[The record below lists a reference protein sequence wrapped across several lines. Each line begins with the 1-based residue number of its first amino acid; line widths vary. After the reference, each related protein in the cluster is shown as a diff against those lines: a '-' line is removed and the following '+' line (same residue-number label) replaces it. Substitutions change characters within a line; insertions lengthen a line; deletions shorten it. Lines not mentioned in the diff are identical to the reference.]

1 MSTSTDRLV
10 EALRAALVENERLR
24 AERAT
29 PAEDP
34 ADPIAL
40 VGAGC
45 RYPGGADSPEALW
58 RLVAAGDD
66 AITGLPADRGWERWC
81 GPSTDLAASLEAT
94 GGGFLHDAA
103 DFDAGFFGVSPD
115 EALAVDPQQRLLLEV
130 AWEAVE
136 HSGIDPRSLRGS
148 RTGTYLGVMHHDY
161 LTHFL
166 TTPGYEDRSAGHL
179 FGGNTGSVASGRVA
193 YALGLEGP
201 AVSVDTACSSALVA
215 VHLASQALRRGE
227 CDLALAGG
235 VAVMATPFLYRE
247 MNSAGHVAPDG
258 RSKSFARAADG
269 PSLGEGAGV
278 LVLERLSDARRH
290 GHPVLAIVRG
300 SAVNQDGPRHGLH
313 TPTAP
318 ARQRVIQEALASAG
332 LRPSDV
338 DAVEGSGTGSRL
350 DDPFEVQ
357 ALLRTYGQ
365 DRAGDEPLW
374 LGSVKSNI
382 GHAQA
387 GGGAAGIIK
396 VAMAMRHGLLPRTL
410 HVDEPTPLVDW
421 DSGSV
426 RLLTEAREWP
436 RGGRPRRAAVSAFGI
451 SHTNAHVVLEEPP
464 AEEVAPRGGGERDGS
479 ERDGAVAWPVS
490 GRSERALRAQ
500 AARLLAHVTAHP
512 DLDVVDIGFSLAT
525 TRSAFEHR
533 AVVLG
538 RDRDELVR
546 GLGAL
551 AGGRTDPAVVLG
563 TSPVAGQ
570 RVRVAVLLPGER
582 TSPPVGV
589 DALRDSLPGFGRVL
603 DEVRAGAPVDAA
615 SFAFALGVAL
625 FRELER
631 YGVSAAFLAGRRTG
645 ELAAAHLA
653 GALSVEDAASLLA
666 ASRSG
671 EAADETAAFERV
683 TSAVRPGSFRVPVVS
698 AVDGEPLTAEALRS
712 PAHWAALFRGTTAD
726 LPRRLDELGATTHV
740 VLGQGG
746 APSRDGVATA
756 PVTGVEWGAGVS
768 PLTAPAHLHVSGV
781 RVDWR
786 AAFGGSGARRVALP
800 TYAFQRE
807 RYWPDPLPRP

>member
-10 EALRAALVENERLR
+10 EALRAALLENERLKAAR
-24 AERAT
+24 
-29 PAEDP
+29 PAPDEVP

-66 AITGLPADRGWERWC
+66 AVTDLPTDRGWERWC
-81 GPSTDLAASLEAT
+81 GSSTDLAAALEAT
-94 GGGFLHDAA
+94 GGGFLHDVA
-103 DFDAGFFGVSPD
+103 DFDAGFFGVSPE
-115 EALAVDPQQRLLLEV
+115 EALAMDPQQRLLLEV

-136 HSGIDPRSLRGS
+136 HGGIDPLSLRGS

-166 TTPGYEDRSAGHL
+166 TSPGYEDRSAGHL

-247 MNSAGHVAPDG
+247 MNNAGHVAPDG
-258 RSKSFARAADG
+258 RSKSFAGAADG

-290 GHPVLAIVRG
+290 GHPVLAVVRG

-318 ARQRVIQEALASAG
+318 ARQRVITEALAAAG

-387 GGGAAGIIK
+387 GGGVAGIVK
-396 VAMAMRHGLLPRTL
+396 VAMAMRHGVLPRTL

-421 DSGSV
+421 GGGAV
-426 RLLTEAREWP
+426 RLLTEQREWP

-464 AEEVAPRGGGERDGS
+464 TEEGAPGDGGERP
-479 ERDGAVAWPVS
+479 AVVAWPLS

-512 DLDVVDIGFSLAT
+512 DLDVVDVGFSLAT

-533 AVVLG
+533 AAVLG

-546 GLGAL
+546 GLAAL
-551 AGGRTDPAVVLG
+551 AGDGTDPAVVRG
-563 TSPVAGQ
+563 TSPAAGQ
-570 RVRVAVLLPGER
+570 RVRVAVLLPDER
-582 TSPPVGV
+582 TPPHGRV
-589 DALRDSLPGFGRVL
+589 DALRDALPGFAGVL
-603 DEVRAGAPVDAA
+603 DEVRAGAPVDATA
-615 SFAFALGVAL
+615 VAFALGVAL
-625 FRELER
+625 HRELER
-631 YGVSAAFLAGRRTG
+631 YGVRADFLAGCSAG
-645 ELAAAHLA
+645 EVAAAHLA

-666 ASRSG
+666 ASRGGG
-671 EAADETAAFERV
+671 EATAAFEWAV
-683 TSAVRPGSFRVPVVS
+683 STVRPGSFRVPVVS
-698 AVDGEPLTAEALRS
+698 AVDGEPLASEALRS
-712 PAHWAALFRGTTAD
+712 PGHWATLFQGTTTD
-726 LPRRLDELGATTHV
+726 LPRRLDELGATTLV

-746 APSRDGVATA
+746 APPRDGATPV
-756 PVTGVEWGAGVS
+756 PVTGAEWGAGGPPVAA
-768 PLTAPAHLHVSGV
+768 LARLHVGGV

-786 AAFGGSGARRVALP
+786 AAFSGSGARRVDLP

-807 RYWPDPLPRP
+807 RYWPDPLPRG